1 MRTNGRTVLVF
12 WTRCFLFIFW
22 LNPWKLYGSKP
33 FPVSSGIVLS
43 TNVTVE
49 TTTVAIEVNAK
60 I

>member
-1 MRTNGRTVLVF
+1 VFSFDLLVKS
-12 WTRCFLFIFW
+12 L
-22 LNPWKLYGSKP
+22 LNKWKLYGSKP

>member
-1 MRTNGRTVLVF
+1 VFSFDLLVKS
-12 WTRCFLFIFW
+12 FL
-22 LNPWKLYGSKP
+22 NKWKLYGSKP